1 MIKIFLISMLSVSSM
16 ALAAAKKIKEPTDS
30 LVQENQSL
38 SVSVEDTVQV
48 AKPESRRTMELFFGY
63 ENSGSITFYQS
74 GSTTRYPLDGW
85 TSFNMQ
91 YGYYPIRY
99 RAMFGLIGGV
109 GYSYLEQRAKDVA
122 TSLHLIPMD
131 LMLASRYAFS
141 SRFEALFSVGGGTMI
156 AIQRGDEIDNGSKAK
171 GYGVWQTGVSY
182 GPNVQSDMPWEI
194 LLMYGQR
201 FGPTTEAQNWNGSFV
216 RLGVGVRLD

>member
-1 MIKIFLISMLSVSSM
+1 MIKLLSCLILLISSAAM
-16 ALAAAKKIKEPTDS
+16 AAAKKEKEPVDS

-48 AKPESRRTMELFFGY
+48 AKPESRRTVDLFLGY
-63 ENSGSITFYQS
+63 ENSGHVNFHQS
-74 GSTTRYPLDGW
+74 GDNNHYDLDGW
-85 TSFNMQ
+85 TSFNIQ
-91 YGYYPIRY
+91 YGYYPY
-99 RAMFGLIGGV
+99 RRNVMLGVIGGA
-109 GYSYLEQRAKDVA
+109 GYSYLEQRVDNRA
-122 TSLHLIPMD
+122 TALHLVPVEVLI
-131 LMLASRYAFS
+131 ASRYAFS
-141 SRFEALFSVGGGTMI
+141 SRFEALLGAGGGTMI
-156 AIQRGDEIDNGSKAK
+156 SFQRGDEQDNGSKAK

-182 GPNVQSDMPWEI
+182 GPRVQSDMPWEI